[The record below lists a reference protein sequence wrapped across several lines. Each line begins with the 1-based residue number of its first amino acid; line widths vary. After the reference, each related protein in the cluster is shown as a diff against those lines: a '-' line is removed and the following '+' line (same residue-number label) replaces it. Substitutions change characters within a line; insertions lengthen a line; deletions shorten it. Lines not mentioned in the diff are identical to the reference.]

1 MLPPQP
7 AAGRR
12 ARPAD
17 PLVSFVVPVH
27 DEAPAIDRF
36 LAATADVVDRLAVRA
51 EFVFANDGSTD
62 ATLARLLD
70 RQLGDHRIRVVN
82 LSRNFGKEAAL
93 TAGLEAS
100 RGDVLVPIDV
110 DLQDPPELLGP
121 FLDRWREGY
130 DVVYGIRRDRSGDG
144 LAKRVSAAAFYRV
157 FNTITPKPIPENVGD
172 FRLID
177 RRVADAIL
185 SLPERN
191 RLMKAMFDW
200 VGYPSIGVEYDRPAR
215 ASGAS
220 SWTPVKLWNLAL
232 DGITSFSTL
241 PLRVWT
247 YVGLAISS
255 GCLAYALLIMTL
267 ALTGRIEDVPGYAS
281 QLTVILFLG
290 ALQLISLGLIGEYV
304 GRVLIETKRRP
315 LYIVEGLYEAEHPT
329 GPANQGTGPANQATG
344 PANQAT
350 DPANQGTGPAGH
362 AAEPTPRLAAD
373 RPQAGRPPATTAPGP
388 SEV

>member
-36 LAATADVVDRLAVRA
+36 LAATADVVDRLGVRA
-51 EFVFANDGSTD
+51 EFVFVNDGSTD
-62 ATLARLLD
+62 TTLARLLE
-70 RQLGDHRIRVVN
+70 RQLGDGRIRVVN

-100 RGDVLVPIDV
+100 RGDVLIPIDV

-121 FLDRWREGY
+121 FVDRWRQGY

-144 LAKRVSAAAFYRV
+144 LAKRLSAAAFYRV
-157 FNTITPKPIPENVGD
+157 FNAITPNPIPENVGD

-200 VGYPSIGVEYDRPAR
+200 VGYPSIGVEYDRPPR
-215 ASGAS
+215 SSGTS
-220 SWTPVKLWNLAL
+220 SWTPVRLWNLAL

-247 YVGLAISS
+247 YVGLAISA
-255 GCLAYALLIMTL
+255 GCLAYALVIMAL
-267 ALTGRIEDVPGYAS
+267 ALTGRIDDVPGYAS
-281 QLTVILFLG
+281 QLIVILFLG

-304 GRVLIETKRRP
+304 GRVLVETKRRP
-315 LYIVEGLYEAEHPT
+315 LYIVEGLYEA
-329 GPANQGTGPANQATG
+329 QDQ
-344 PANQAT
+344 
-350 DPANQGTGPAGH
+350 D
-362 AAEPTPRLAAD
+362 
-373 RPQAGRPPATTAPGP
+373 GRPDRLRAARRPATTTAAPEP